1 MRHFFT
7 TVIFPILRIFNRL
20 IKAKS
25 VKKYIL
31 TDQLKDVKNNK
42 FTQNNKK
49 KDSLCTSKIN

>member
-20 IKAKS
+20 LKAKS

-49 KDSLCTSKIN
+49 KIPYVHLK

>member
-20 IKAKS
+20 LQTKS

-42 FTQNNKK
+42 FTQNQKK
-49 KDSLCTSKIN
+49 KIPYVHLK